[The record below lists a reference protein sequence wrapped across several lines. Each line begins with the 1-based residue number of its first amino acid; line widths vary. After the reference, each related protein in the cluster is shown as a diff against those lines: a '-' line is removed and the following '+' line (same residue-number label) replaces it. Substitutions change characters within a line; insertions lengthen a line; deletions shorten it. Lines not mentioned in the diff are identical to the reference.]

1 MPDGNTNPLLELI
14 LVYLF
19 PLLARDHE
27 PDAETPLSFCI
38 NLCESFSMGLLGIW
52 LLSESALNRKVEE
65 LDQEAW
71 NLHFIHSYD
80 PNLLIYLLPI
90 LILTVNLG
98 LWTIIRKKRLVFEK
112 HSDL

>member
-71 NLHFIHSYD
+71 NLHFIHSD
-80 PNLLIYLLPI
+80 NPNLLI
-90 LILTVNLG
+90 
-98 LWTIIRKKRLVFEK
+98 
-112 HSDL
+112 